1 MEITPQ
7 GGRVSVTLSLT
18 VAEFAQALADGELRV
33 ALDGQGGEGGAVAGF
48 GPGPETAAITTA
60 ITAAITQ
67 VCAAYG
73 PESLGANLLWEVA
86 QAGEDG
92 IKAGA
97 LKELLGIGTSKQLA
111 GVFSGLGKVLA
122 REMPGGTGHKGAGF
136 IIKRWQAPE
145 KEFHYR
151 MAPAV
156 RAQVLKAFG

>member
-7 GGRVSVTLSLT
+7 GSRVSVTLSLT

-33 ALDGQGGEGGAVAGF
+33 ALDGQGGQSGQGGAEFA
-48 GPGPETAAITTA
+48 PGLE
-60 ITAAITQ
+60 TAAITQ

-92 IKAGA
+92 INAGA

-122 REMPGGTGHKGAGF
+122 REMPGGTGHKGASF

-151 MAPAV
+151 IAPAV